1 MYRNLLFILIAI
13 FLTAC
18 ANKNQ
23 VIFKDHKE
31 QQSNKLD
38 AQILSALNYEYFND
52 YKKSRDIFLELFREY
67 KDVVFLQNAYFLT
80 LANNLDDIKEI
91 DNIAGAYVD
100 ENDNLKRL
108 SAFYALKS
116 LELNRAQ
123 KLIKELLAKNSNDPR
138 NLELYGD
145 LFMQKKDFINALKYY
160 KLAYEQNPTED
171 FLFKIISSYA
181 ILNDTKSI
189 KKLLEKWRQKNGCT
203 LRSCVILA
211 KIYNDEKQFDL
222 LESVYIDLYRLS
234 NNKSFIYS
242 LIDVLNKEQKK
253 QKALDLAIEYDLD
266 DNIKIFLYQDLK
278 KFNEAKN
285 LSLKMYEQ
293 SGNKEYLMRAAIF
306 EFEQANLD
314 KKITPSLI
322 LSVAKKFEKG
332 VDDNS
337 NALYLNYYG
346 YLLIDYDLDIKKGMH
361 LVELALEKEPNNLYY
376 IDSLAWGYYKLKDC
390 KKAWELL
397 EQTFSDKEF
406 SNSKESKEHLKAIKE
421 CLK

>member
-1 MYRNLLFILIAI
+1 MYRNLLFILITI

-23 VIFKDHKE
+23 VVFKDYEE
-31 QQSNKLD
+31 QKSNKLD
-38 AQILSALNYEYFND
+38 MQILSALNYEYFND
-52 YKKSRDIFLELFREY
+52 YKKSRDIFLDLFKEY

-80 LANNLDDIKEI
+80 LANNLNDIKEI
-91 DNIAGAYVD
+91 DNIARVYVD

-123 KLIKELLAKNSNDPR
+123 KLINELLAKNSNDPR

-145 LFMQKKDFINALKYY
+145 LFVQKKDFINALKYY

-171 FLFKIISSYA
+171 FLFKIISTYA
-181 ILNDTKSI
+181 ILDDTKSI
-189 KKLLEKWRQKNGCT
+189 EKFLEQWRQKNGCT
-203 LRSCVILA
+203 LKTCSVLA
-211 KIYNDEKQFDL
+211 KIYNDEKKFDL
-222 LESVYIDLYRLS
+222 LENIYIDLYKIS

-242 LIDVLNKEQKK
+242 LLDILNKEQKK
-253 QKALDLAIEYDLD
+253 QEALDLALEYDLGND
-266 DNIKIFLYQDLK
+266 IKIFLYQDLK

-293 SGNKEYLMRAAIF
+293 SGNKEYLMRAAVF
-306 EFEQANLD
+306 EFEQASLD
-314 KKITPSLI
+314 KKITPSLV
-322 LSVAKKFEKG
+322 LSVAKKFEQG
-332 VDDNS
+332 IDYNS

-346 YLLIDYDLDIKKGMH
+346 YLLIDNDIDIEKGIY
-361 LVELALEKEPNNLYY
+361 LVKLALEKEPNNLYY

-390 KKAWELL
+390 KKAWEFL
-397 EQTFSDKEF
+397 EKTFIDKEF
-406 SNSKESKEHLKAIKE
+406 SNSKESKDHIEAIKE

>member
-1 MYRNLLFILIAI
+1 MYRNLLFILITI

-23 VIFKDHKE
+23 VVFKDYEE
-31 QQSNKLD
+31 QKSNKLD
-38 AQILSALNYEYFND
+38 MQILSALNYEYFND
-52 YKKSRDIFLELFREY
+52 YKKSRDIFLDLFKEY

-80 LANNLDDIKEI
+80 LANNLNDIKEI
-91 DNIAGAYVD
+91 DNIARVYVD

-123 KLIKELLAKNSNDPR
+123 KLINELLAKNSNDPR

-145 LFMQKKDFINALKYY
+145 LFVQKKDFINALKYY
-160 KLAYEQNPTED
+160 KLAYKQNPTED
-171 FLFKIISSYA
+171 FLFKIISTYA
-181 ILNDTKSI
+181 ILDDTKSI
-189 KKLLEKWRQKNGCT
+189 EKFLEQWRQKNGCT
-203 LRSCVILA
+203 LKTCSVLA
-211 KIYNDEKQFDL
+211 KIYNDEKKFDL
-222 LESVYIDLYRLS
+222 LENIYIDLYKIS

-242 LIDVLNKEQKK
+242 LLDILNKEQKK
-253 QKALDLAIEYDLD
+253 QEALDLALEYDLD
-266 DNIKIFLYQDLK
+266 NDIKIFLYQDLK

-293 SGNKEYLMRAAIF
+293 SGNKEYLMRAAVF
-306 EFEQANLD
+306 EFEQASLD
-314 KKITPSLI
+314 KKITPSLV
-322 LSVAKKFEKG
+322 LSVAKKFEQG
-332 VDDNS
+332 IDYNS

-346 YLLIDYDLDIKKGMH
+346 YLLIDNDIDIEKGIY
-361 LVELALEKEPNNLYY
+361 LVKLALEKEPNNLYY

-390 KKAWELL
+390 KKAWEFL
-397 EQTFSDKEF
+397 EKTFVDKEF
-406 SNSKESKEHLKAIKE
+406 SNSKESKDHIKAIKE

>member
-1 MYRNLLFILIAI
+1 
-13 FLTAC
+13 
-18 ANKNQ
+18 
-23 VIFKDHKE
+23 
-31 QQSNKLD
+31 
-38 AQILSALNYEYFND
+38 
-52 YKKSRDIFLELFREY
+52 
-67 KDVVFLQNAYFLT
+67 
-80 LANNLDDIKEI
+80 
-91 DNIAGAYVD
+91 
-100 ENDNLKRL
+100 
-108 SAFYALKS
+108 
-116 LELNRAQ
+116 
-123 KLIKELLAKNSNDPR
+123 
-138 NLELYGD
+138 
-145 LFMQKKDFINALKYY
+145 
-160 KLAYEQNPTED
+160 
-171 FLFKIISSYA
+171 
-181 ILNDTKSI
+181 
-189 KKLLEKWRQKNGCT
+189 

-222 LESVYIDLYRLS
+222 LESVYVDLYRLS

-332 VDDNS
+332 IDDNS

-346 YLLIDYDLDIKKGMH
+346 YLLIDYDLDIKKGMR

>member
-1 MYRNLLFILIAI
+1 MYRNLLFILITI

-23 VIFKDHKE
+23 VVFKDYEE
-31 QQSNKLD
+31 QKSNKLD
-38 AQILSALNYEYFND
+38 MQILSALNYEYFND
-52 YKKSRDIFLELFREY
+52 YKKSRDIFLDLFKEY

-80 LANNLDDIKEI
+80 LANNLNDIKEI
-91 DNIAGAYVD
+91 DNIARVYVD

-123 KLIKELLAKNSNDPR
+123 KLINELLAKNSNDLR

-145 LFMQKKDFINALKYY
+145 LFVQKKDFINALKYY

-171 FLFKIISSYA
+171 FLFKIISTYA
-181 ILNDTKSI
+181 ILDDTKSI
-189 KKLLEKWRQKNGCT
+189 KKFLEQWRQKNGCT
-203 LRSCVILA
+203 LKTCSVLA
-211 KIYNDEKQFDL
+211 KIYNDEKKFDL
-222 LESVYIDLYRLS
+222 LENIYIDLYKIS

-242 LIDVLNKEQKK
+242 LLDILNKEQKK
-253 QKALDLAIEYDLD
+253 QEALDLALEYDLD
-266 DNIKIFLYQDLK
+266 NDIKIFLYQDLK

-293 SGNKEYLMRAAIF
+293 SGNKEYLMRAAVF
-306 EFEQANLD
+306 EFEQASLD
-314 KKITPSLI
+314 KKITPSLV
-322 LSVAKKFEKG
+322 LSVAKKFEQG
-332 VDDNS
+332 IDYNS

-346 YLLIDYDLDIKKGMH
+346 YLLIDNDIDIEKGIY
-361 LVELALEKEPNNLYY
+361 LVKLALEKEPNNLYY

-390 KKAWELL
+390 KKAWEFL
-397 EQTFSDKEF
+397 EKTFVDKEF
-406 SNSKESKEHLKAIKE
+406 SNSKESKDHIKAIKE